1 MTRRARVV
9 AAGHVIFILRR
20 AVKLRPQDPQPVLPM
35 PIPRRRGAFMTL
47 ALLSIA
53 ARACR

>member
-1 MTRRARVV
+1 MTRRIRVV

-20 AVKLRPQDPQPVLPM
+20 AVKPRPQDPQPVLPM
-35 PIPRRRGAFMTL
+35 PIPRRRGAFMTF

-53 ARACR
+53 AGACR